1 MNSFSRRSV
10 LQMMS
15 ATVLAPTLPG
25 VRAAP
30 AWPSRSIKLAVPFAA
45 GGSTDQLAR
54 AIQQPMSEMLGQPVV
69 IENKVGAGG
78 SIGTEFVSR
87 AAPDGYTLVF
97 GNSGP
102 SAVTSLLRKL
112 PYDVQADFRPISSVA
127 MVPLALIASN
137 ALPAR
142 DLKEFL
148 AYAKRPGVEINYGS
162 VGTGSMAHLTGE
174 YFNEAAGLRMQ
185 HVPYAGGSAL
195 SVAILGGEVETGWF
209 NPLDGTALVASG
221 KARYLAVATPR
232 RLSWMP
238 DVPAISEV
246 VPGFASNAWF
256 GVLAPKGT
264 PDPVVRRL
272 NEVIVATVAR
282 SDVRKLIEAKM
293 AEPRS
298 SSPGELASII
308 EREIAQW
315 KPVIANNNI
324 KL

>member
-1 MNSFSRRSV
+1 MNHCSRRSM
-10 LQMMS
+10 LQLMS
-15 ATVLAPTLPG
+15 AGILGSALPG
-25 VRAAP
+25 VHAAET
-30 AWPSRSIKLAVPFAA
+30 WPSRPIKLVVPFTA

-54 AIQQPMSEMLGQPVV
+54 AIQQPLSEMLGQPVV
-69 IENKVGAGG
+69 VDNKVGAGG
-78 SIGTEFVSR
+78 SIGTEIVAR
-87 AAPDGYTLVF
+87 ATPDGYTLVF

-112 PYDVQADFRPISSVA
+112 PYDVQADFRPISTVA
-127 MVPLALIASN
+127 LVPLALVASN
-137 ALPAR
+137 SLAPR

-148 AYAKRPGVEINYGS
+148 GYAKKHDLNFGS

-185 HVPYAGGSAL
+185 HVPYGGGSAL
-195 SVAILGGEVETGWF
+195 SAAILGGEVEAGWF
-209 NPLDGTALVASG
+209 NPLDATAVVASG
-221 KARYLAVATPR
+221 KARYLAVATPK

-246 VPGFASNAWF
+246 VPGFESNAWF

-264 PDPVVRRL
+264 PDAVVRRL
-272 NEVIVATVAR
+272 NEAIVAAVAKPE
-282 SDVRKLIEAKM
+282 VRKLIEDKM

-298 SSPGELASII
+298 SSPDEMASVIQREL
-308 EREIAQW
+308 AQW
-315 KPVIANNNI
+315 KPIIANNNI

>member
-1 MNSFSRRSV
+1 MLRI
-10 LQMMS
+10 MS
-15 ATVLAPTLPG
+15 ATAVGSTLAG
-25 VRAAP
+25 AQAAE
-30 AWPSRSIKLAVPFAA
+30 AWPSRPIKLIVPFTA

-54 AIQQPMSEMLGQPVV
+54 AIQQPMSDMLGQPVV
-69 IENKVGAGG
+69 VDNKVGAGG
-78 SIGTEFVSR
+78 SIGTEAVSR

-112 PYDVQADFRPISSVA
+112 PYDVQADFRPVSLVA
-127 MVPLALIASN
+127 VVPLALIVSN
-137 ALPAR
+137 KLPVR

-148 AYAKRPGVEINYGS
+148 VYAKKPGSNVNYGS
-162 VGTGSMAHLTGE
+162 VGIGSMAHLTGE

-185 HVPYAGGSAL
+185 HIPYGGGSAL
-195 SVAILGGEVETGWF
+195 SAAILGGELEAGWF

-221 KARYLAVATPR
+221 KARYLAVATPQ
-232 RLSWMP
+232 RLPWMA

-246 VPGFASNAWF
+246 VPGFESSAWF

-264 PDPVVRRL
+264 PDPIVRRL
-272 NEVIVATVAR
+272 NEVIVAAVAR
-282 SDVRKLIEAKM
+282 SEVRKLIEDKM

-298 SSPGELASII
+298 SSPDELASII
-308 EREIAQW
+308 QREISQW
-315 KPVIANNNI
+315 KPVITRNNI